1 MSDLFENNYAEK
13 VPETELRNEDDS
25 TWYIPHHRVYHPK
38 NPEKFLV
45 ILLRIYLFAG
55 KDVSP
60 AQLSSVVVVKI
71 RVLDDRER
79 RKVNVKAILILNLI
93 RSFLLCELPG
103 EVILDNWHLR

>member
-1 MSDLFENNYAEK
+1 MYIFTDSQTYALLK
-13 VPETELRNEDDS
+13 NAYVG
-25 TWYIPHHRVYHPK
+25 RV
-38 NPEKFLV
+38 
-45 ILLRIYLFAG
+45 LRIYLFAG

-93 RSFLLCELPG
+93 HSFLLCELPG
-103 EVILDNWHLR
+103 EAG